1 MVRKQHRTT
10 GTPVSHPA
18 THLVRTDRNPLVAF
32 PFPPPEF
39 AGATFA
45 ETTKDDLPGALRPIR
60 DKLDIAPMKANLP
73 AFRFQRFRSGEPW
86 PADHPPQLRNMTSRR
101 FRLDWYAT
109 AWGLPMV
116 LWQVLFFVIP
126 LGFLVYLSF
135 WLVRNYRMVP
145 GFDVVNW
152 VSMYGK
158 DYFWDAYGLTLGLA
172 AASTLVTSLVA
183 FPCAYALAFKVS
195 DTIRRWAIFF
205 LIIPFFTSY
214 LVRIYAWQVIIAE
227 HGVVNAALVHLGFD
241 PFIML
246 NTKVGTLIGYLTLCL
261 PLVVILQ
268 TFSLAAVDRTLIEA
282 AHNLGCGR
290 IRTVFTV
297 IVPLAKVGLIIG
309 AVFCFILSFGDFV
322 SPYYLG
328 GSRPPTLSILIID
341 TTKSGQQWPK
351 AAVVAV
357 TMIATLL
364 VVAFAAVSAAYRKRT

>member
-1 MVRKQHRTT
+1 M
-10 GTPVSHPA
+10 
-18 THLVRTDRNPLVAF
+18 L
-32 PFPPPEF
+32 
-39 AGATFA
+39 
-45 ETTKDDLPGALRPIR
+45 
-60 DKLDIAPMKANLP
+60 
-73 AFRFQRFRSGEPW
+73 
-86 PADHPPQLRNMTSRR
+86 
-101 FRLDWYAT
+101 
-109 AWGLPMV
+109 
-116 LWQVLFFVIP
+116 LWQLLFFVVP
-126 LGFLVYLSF
+126 LVFLVCLSF

-152 VSMYGK
+152 VGMYGK
-158 DYFWDAYGLTLGLA
+158 GYFQDAYALTFGLA
-172 AASTLVTSLVA
+172 ALSTLVTSLIA

-195 DTIRRWAIFF
+195 DTARRWAVFF

-227 HGVVNAALVHLGFD
+227 QGVINSALAHLGVG

-246 NTKVGTLIGYLTLCL
+246 NTGFGTLVGYLTLCL

-268 TFSLAAVDRTLIEA
+268 TFSLAAVDRSLIEA
-282 AHNLGCGR
+282 AHNLGCGAM
-290 IRTVFTV
+290 RTVFTV
-297 IVPLAKVGLIIG
+297 IVPLAKVGLIVG

-364 VVAFAAVSAAYRKRT
+364 VVAFTAVSVAYRRRS

>member
-1 MVRKQHRTT
+1 MTRQ
-10 GTPVSHPA
+10 A
-18 THLVRTDRNPLVAF
+18 A
-32 PFPPPEF
+32 
-39 AGATFA
+39 
-45 ETTKDDLPGALRPIR
+45 
-60 DKLDIAPMKANLP
+60 
-73 AFRFQRFRSGEPW
+73 RFRRDT
-86 PADHPPQLRNMTSRR
+86 ARR
-101 FRLDWYAT
+101 LVRLDWYAT
-109 AWGLPMV
+109 TWGLPLV
-116 LWQVLFFVIP
+116 LWQVLFFLIP
-126 LGFLVYLSF
+126 LAFLVYLSF

-183 FPCAYALAFKVS
+183 FPCAYALAFKFS
-195 DTIRRWAIFF
+195 DTARRWAIFF

-214 LVRIYAWQVIIAE
+214 LVRVYAWQVIIAE
-227 HGVVNAALVHLGFD
+227 HGVINAALAHLGVD

-282 AHNLGCGR
+282 AHNLGCGAT
-290 IRTVFTV
+290 RTVLTV
-297 IVPLAKVGLIIG
+297 VVPLAKVGLIIG

-351 AAVVAV
+351 ATVVAA

-364 VVAFAAVSAAYRKRT
+364 VVAFAAVSAAYRKRA